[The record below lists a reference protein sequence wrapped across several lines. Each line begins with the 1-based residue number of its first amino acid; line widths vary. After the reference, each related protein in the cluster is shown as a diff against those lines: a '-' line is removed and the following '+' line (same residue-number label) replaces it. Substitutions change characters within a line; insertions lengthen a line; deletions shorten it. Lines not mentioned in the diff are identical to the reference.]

1 MGYPEE
7 FACHFMGVGGVV
19 IHEDKVLLVKLTYGP
34 AKGMWLIPGGLVD
47 RGETLQEAVK
57 REILEETGVKVQPRG
72 IVGIRSMVRAED
84 QLTDLY
90 CIFMCDVEMSPEE
103 LAKDD
108 PEIAE
113 IGRQFGAEV
122 PFLRDGAADDQA
134 TASEA
139 SILALRQAEEY
150 WNETYDLVAQLLA
163 SCPLRT
169 EYDVDALQLQ
179 EDLIELIQTLETYG
193 LVQIESGH

>member
-19 IHEDKVLLVKLTYGP
+19 LHEDKVLLVKLTYGP

-90 CIFMCDVEMSPEE
+90 CIFMCDVVMSPEE

-113 IGRQFGAEV
+113 VKWIPLDKLPEDPHVTSYTKLIIKKARSAE
-122 PFLRDGAADDQA
+122 PMLYDELRSEKIQQQA
-134 TASEA
+134 RFDKYEHFW
-139 SILALRQAEEY
+139 I
-150 WNETYDLVAQLLA
+150 
-163 SCPLRT
+163 
-169 EYDVDALQLQ
+169 
-179 EDLIELIQTLETYG
+179 
-193 LVQIESGH
+193 

>member
-1 MGYPEE
+1 MGYPKE

-19 IHEDKVLLVKLTYGP
+19 ISEEKVLLVKLTYGP

-57 REILEETGVKVQPRG
+57 REIFEETSIQVQPSG

-90 CIFMCDVEMSPEE
+90 CIFTCEIVNSPEI

-108 PEIAE
+108 LEV
-113 IGRQFGAEV
+113 AEV
-122 PFLRDGAADDQA
+122 KWMPLDELSKDPDVTSYTKLIIRKARSTEPMMYDAARSKKIEEQA
-134 TASEA
+134 RLDKYEHFW
-139 SILALRQAEEY
+139 I
-150 WNETYDLVAQLLA
+150 
-163 SCPLRT
+163 
-169 EYDVDALQLQ
+169 
-179 EDLIELIQTLETYG
+179 
-193 LVQIESGH
+193 